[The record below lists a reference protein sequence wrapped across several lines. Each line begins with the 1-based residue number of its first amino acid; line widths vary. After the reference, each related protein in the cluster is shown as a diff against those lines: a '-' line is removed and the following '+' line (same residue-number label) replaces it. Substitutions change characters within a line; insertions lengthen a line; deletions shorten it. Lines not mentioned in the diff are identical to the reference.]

1 MTLLERLSV
10 ASHEMTLAER
20 FFASVQVALM
30 GIGIVFAALFML
42 FLIIKVLEKGVAQS
56 DVGAKKKKDQEVA
69 SVPAQAT
76 ADTKEEAAP
85 EEDAAQDTQ
94 EQEQLVA
101 VITAAVAASLHT
113 STHNIV
119 VRNIVR
125 TNDTAPAWNRLGR
138 IQQIN
143 RQLH

>member
-10 ASHEMTLAER
+10 ASHEMTLGER
-20 FFASVQVALM
+20 FYASVQVAIM

-42 FLIIKVLEKGVAQS
+42 FLIIKVLEKFVSRSDASAQKS
-56 DVGAKKKKDQEVA
+56 KTQ
-69 SVPAQAT
+69 
-76 ADTKEEAAP
+76 EAAKP
-85 EEDAAQDTQ
+85 EPAVAETLEAEENEESATETAK

-113 STHNIV
+113 STHRIV

-125 TNDTAPAWNRLGR
+125 TSDTAPAWNRLGR

>member
-1 MTLLERLSV
+1 MTLLERLSA

-20 FFASVQVALM
+20 FYASVQVAIM

-42 FLIIKVLEKGVAQS
+42 FLIIKVLEKVVAQS
-56 DVGAKKKKDQEVA
+56 DVDTKKKQEQPA
-69 SVPAQAT
+69 APAQT
-76 ADTKEEAAP
+76 VTESEKSVSD
-85 EEDAAQDTQ
+85 EDAVAAAQ
-94 EQEQLVA
+94 EQEQLIA
-101 VITAAVAASLHT
+101 VITAAVASSMHT

-125 TNDTAPAWNRLGR
+125 TNDSAPAWNRLGR